1 MTRAADRLVVE
12 VGGSAFPLIC
22 HTHLFTYA
30 CNYFSIF
37 IDSLI
42 ALLNLIISFSTKQS
56 LLSTSVVGGAWKRG
70 PRWIHTHL
78 HSAVSPFKSRV
89 KADRPPDSLSPD
101 HIHSNQTTELIL
113 IYKPRSKIEIQMHVF
128 RSLLTS
134 ENAAVSSAA
143 RHMHVAFSSQNK
155 HSPTKQ
161 HLCSESNDT
170 NLQKKM
176 LPNWATSIN

>member
-78 HSAVSPFKSRV
+78 HSPVSPFKSRV
-89 KADRPPDSLSPD
+89 KAQIGLLTHYLPITS
-101 HIHSNQTTELIL
+101 IQT
-113 IYKPRSKIEIQMHVF
+113 KPR
-128 RSLLTS
+128 
-134 ENAAVSSAA
+134 N
-143 RHMHVAFSSQNK
+143 
-155 HSPTKQ
+155 
-161 HLCSESNDT
+161 
-170 NLQKKM
+170 
-176 LPNWATSIN
+176 